1 MSATRQNFFRFIPL
15 WLLGVA
21 ISTFAAPRQP
31 EWIWYDN
38 KGAAPGDTE
47 IRFFRKTF
55 NVPGPVAKAVL
66 TASGDDQMTAFIN
79 GKQVGANEHWKK
91 PIHVDVTKQ
100 IVPGENL
107 LAIRGKNSS
116 GDAAVIAR
124 LDISLQG
131 GKPQTVLTDTTWFSS
146 DREVAGWETPSLTI
160 KDWARSISR
169 GRLGVMPWGD
179 VLKPPDAT
187 PAEQLT
193 ALPGFKVELLHSA
206 TRKEGSWICMTVD
219 PKGRLIISPQG
230 DKQPLL
236 RVTINQQ
243 GKIASMEKI
252 DSPVWTAMGLLY
264 AFDSLYLSG
273 NGEKGLGLY
282 RLRDTDSDD
291 KYDSIELLRKFDGA
305 AGEHGSHALVLGPD
319 KKIYYIHGNFVKLPA
334 DLSPNSPHSHYAEDQ
349 LLPRQEDGNGF
360 GIGIRPPGG
369 CVLRMDKDAKDVE
382 LFAAGMRNAYDFD
395 FNPDGEMFTFDSD
408 MEWDWGTPWYRPVC
422 IYHVVSGG
430 DYGFREGTGKFPR
443 YYSDSLPPVAETGIG
458 SPTGVKFG
466 TGAKFPPKYQRALY
480 AMDWSYGR
488 ILAVHLKPDG
498 ATYAADFENFIV
510 GKPLN
515 VTDLEI
521 GHDGAMYFTTGGR
534 GTQSG
539 LYRVTYTGPKVE
551 DPFAVDQKASEAR
564 ALRRK
569 LEAWH
574 GKQDP
579 KAVDFAWP
587 HLNSDDRWIR
597 YAARIAI
604 ESQPLEQWKDR
615 ALDERNINASLTAL
629 LALARLGPRE
639 VQNHLLD
646 RLAREDFT
654 PEQQLDVLR
663 IGSLSFI
670 RMGRPDSDTAREVVK
685 VLDALYPSSSDRLN
699 RELSTVLIY
708 LEAPDVVRKSLDLLA
723 KAATQ
728 EEQLYY
734 ILRLRTAKNGWTMED
749 RKSYFSWFS
758 RDRSQDKHLPETLK
772 WFKDAGRDY
781 GDGASF
787 PKFMANIRK
796 EAVAN
801 LTEAERT
808 ELAGLISGP
817 SVAAKP
823 VVQRSVVQEWTLKD
837 LVPAL
842 GQMNNGRSFQKG
854 KEAFAIAQCLAC
866 HRFGNEGGSVGPDI
880 TGAASRFNRRD
891 LLETIIDPS
900 KVISD
905 QYQNLT
911 VTKKNGDDVTG
922 RLVEETDLKMVL
934 VVNPLTGDR
943 AEVKKSEIAKRAPSK
958 ISPMP
963 EGLLNIL
970 TKDEILDLLTYI
982 EAGGK
987 KEHAAFTGK

>member
-1 MSATRQNFFRFIPL
+1 MPAVACQSFFHFIAL
-15 WLLGVA
+15 WFLAVA
-21 ISTFAAPRQP
+21 AVAAPRQP
-31 EWIWYDN
+31 EWIWHDN
-38 KGAAPGDTE
+38 KGVAPGDTE
-47 IRFFRKTF
+47 VRFFRKTF

-66 TASGDDQMTAFIN
+66 TASGDDQMAAFIN
-79 GKQVGANEHWKK
+79 GKQVAANEHWKK
-91 PIHVDVTKQ
+91 PVSVDVTKQ
-100 IVPGENL
+100 IVSGDNL
-107 LAIRGKNSS
+107 LAMRGRNSS
-116 GDAAVIAR
+116 GAAAIIAR

-131 GKPQTVLTDTTWFSS
+131 GKPQTVLSDTTWLSTE
-146 DREVAGWETPSLTI
+146 REVAGWEGPSLVVA
-160 KDWARSISR
+160 DWAKPISL
-169 GRLGVMPWGD
+169 GKLGVMPWGD

-193 ALPGFKVELLHSA
+193 VLPGFKVELLHSA
-206 TRKEGSWICMTVD
+206 TKEEGSWICMTVD

-236 RVTINQQ
+236 RATINKQ
-243 GKIASMEKI
+243 GKISSLEKI
-252 DSPVWTAMGLLY
+252 EQPVWTAMGLLH
-264 AFDSLYLSG
+264 AFDSLYVSG

-282 RLRDTDSDD
+282 RLRDTDRDD
-291 KYDSIELLRKFDGA
+291 KYDSLEFLRKFDGA

-319 KKIYYIHGNFVKLPA
+319 QKIYYIHGNFVKLPA
-334 DLSPNSPHSHYAEDQ
+334 DLSPNSPHKNYAEDQ

-360 GIGIRPPGG
+360 GVGNKPPGSF
-369 CVLRMDKDAKDVE
+369 VVRMDKDAKNVE

-395 FNPDGEMFTFDSD
+395 FNPDGEIFTFDSD

-443 YYSDSLPPVAETGIG
+443 YYSDSLPPVVDTGIG

-488 ILAVHLKPDG
+488 ILAAHLRPDG
-498 ATYAADFENFIV
+498 ATYSGTFENFVV

-521 GHDGAMYFTTGGR
+521 GHDGAMYFMTGGR

-539 LYRVTYTGPKVE
+539 LYRVSYTEPEVKE
-551 DPFAVDQKASEAR
+551 QLPVDQKAAEAR

-569 LEAWH
+569 LEAFH
-574 GKQDP
+574 GRQDP

-604 ESQPLEQWKDR
+604 ESQPLEPWQNR
-615 ALDERNINASLTAL
+615 ALDEQNINASLTAL

-639 VQNHLLD
+639 LQNNLLHS
-646 RLAREDFT
+646 LARENLT
-654 PEQQLDVLR
+654 PEQKLDVLR

-670 RMGRPDSDTAREVVK
+670 RMGRPDSDTARDVVK
-685 VLDALYPSSSDRLN
+685 ALDPLYPSSSDRLN
-699 RELSTVLIY
+699 RELCTVLIY
-708 LEAPDVVRKSLDLLA
+708 LEAPGVVKKTLDLLA
-723 KAATQ
+723 KAPTQ

-734 ILRLRTAKNGWTMED
+734 ILRLRTAKSGWTMED
-749 RKSYFSWFS
+749 RKKYFSWFS
-758 RDRSQDKHLPETLK
+758 RDRSQDQHPPETLQ

-796 EAVAN
+796 DAVAN
-801 LTEAERT
+801 LTEAERE
-808 ELAGLISGP
+808 ELASFISAPG
-817 SVAAKP
+817 VAAKP
-823 VVQRSVVQEWTLKD
+823 VVQRSIVKEWTMND
-837 LVPAL
+837 LVPTL
-842 GQMNNGRSFQKG
+842 DQMNKGRSFQKG
-854 KEAFAIAQCLAC
+854 KEAYALTQCLAC

-891 LLETIIDPS
+891 LLETIIEPS

-922 RLVEETDLKMVL
+922 RLVEETDQKVVL

-963 EGLLNIL
+963 EGLVNVL
-970 TKDEILDLLTYI
+970 TKEEILDLLAYI
-982 EAGGK
+982 ESGGK
-987 KEHAAFTGK
+987 KDHAAFIAK